1 MGGMTFT
8 ATHAHIHKNGGD
20 MRGGASNYYYSDN
33 ISGKSYS
40 LLLGACRLGLEEL
53 VYATLELK
61 SMQKI
66 NAQQVR

>member
-1 MGGMTFT
+1 MGG
-8 ATHAHIHKNGGD
+8 GD
-20 MRGGASNYYYSDN
+20 IGGGAGNIGGGAGNYYYNNN